1 MLWRFLVR
9 LHIVAGMEENSVTIR
24 LNGKSRSVA
33 PGSTVTG
40 LLEQLGF
47 AGQPVLV
54 ELNGTALFPRD
65 FETTT
70 LGEGDQVEVIRIVAG
85 G

>member
-1 MLWRFLVR
+1 
-9 LHIVAGMEENSVTIR
+9 MEETAPVTIR
-24 LNGKSRSVA
+24 LNGQPRNV
-33 PGSTVTG
+33 PGGSHVTD
-40 LLEQLGF
+40 LLASLGF

-65 FETTT
+65 FEKTAFK
-70 LGEGDQVEVIRIVAG
+70 EGDGVEVIRIVAG

>member
-1 MLWRFLVR
+1 
-9 LHIVAGMEENSVTIR
+9 MEETATITIS
-24 LNGKSRSVA
+24 LNGQPRNIPAGSNVTDLLASV
-33 PGSTVTG
+33 
-40 LLEQLGF
+40 GF

-65 FETTT
+65 FDQTAFK
-70 LGEGDQVEVIRIVAG
+70 EGDGVEVIRIVAG